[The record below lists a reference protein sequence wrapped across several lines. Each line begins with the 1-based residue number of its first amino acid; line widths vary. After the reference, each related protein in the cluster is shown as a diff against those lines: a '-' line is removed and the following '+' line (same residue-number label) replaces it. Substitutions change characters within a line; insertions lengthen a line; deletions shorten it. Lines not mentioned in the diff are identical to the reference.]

1 RKSDQ
6 HLDFDLDLAKSQSND
21 NPVYYVQYAHA
32 RICSVLE
39 QWGED
44 GEMLVAADMTPLGS
58 PAELS
63 LLQKLIDYPETVE
76 AAAKELS
83 PHLIAFY
90 LRELAGEFH
99 SYYNATRF
107 LVPEVPLRFAR
118 LGLIAAI
125 RQVLVN
131 GLELLGVSAPEKM

>member
-1 RKSDQ
+1 M
-6 HLDFDLDLAKSQSND
+6 
-21 NPVYYVQYAHA
+21 
-32 RICSVLE
+32 E

-44 GEMLVAADMTPLGS
+44 NALLVTADMSPLTS

-63 LLQKLIDYPETVE
+63 LLQKLIDYPEIVE
-76 AAAKELS
+76 VAAKELS

-107 LVPEVPLRFAR
+107 LVPETPLRLSR

-125 RQVLVN
+125 RQVLIN